1 MAMTK
6 IGKLK
11 LETSAYYQQ
20 KQDTKIRF
28 YNTDINTSTLK
39 FTVTRNN
46 DILPL
51 GRVNTNVM
59 IHLTAADGSWIIDD
73 VEVTDELNGI
83 CEYQIPNDFLN
94 HTGKVEG
101 QVYISVDKAEDTV
114 TEVEFSFSIQ
124 DASINKV
131 PAIDKVFYIRKY
143 AELENHLK
151 EKVQNIEEAYKNIDD
166 YITKVQQA
174 SETGV
179 NTINTAKDDA
189 LQELNSNKDNS
200 INDINT
206 TGQTQ
211 LQFLNDKSTEVSTM
225 VSDFKSQVDSELFV
239 KKADTEQWQKYALT
253 AFDGTRIILDELSE
267 DVANLAPG
275 YYTTTIPSDETIAR
289 TPQIV
294 EMSGETYPAFID
306 IYKDSLNQQQIYIT
320 NLDTGNIYVKHI
332 QGAGTDLGWKKI
344 PQIYETD
351 NLISEMFLN
360 TALNDYD
367 VTLKNYLSNT
377 YKKKDKKIFV
387 GDARERNKTF
397 QLSNNYSE
405 FSYLMLKY
413 RYPGGGKT
421 LFAHVD
427 SGKIISI
434 QASNMTDSTGDGASL
449 YEMGLKFTSDKDV
462 IVTHN
467 NALKVKTGSPQYDAN
482 YVVVQ
487 EIVGVY

>member
-1 MAMTK
+1 MAISK

-20 KQDTKIRF
+20 KQDTKINF
-28 YNTDINTSTLK
+28 YNMDINTSILR
-39 FTVTRNN
+39 FNVTRNN
-46 DILPL
+46 NILPL
-51 GRVNTNVM
+51 GKVNTNVM
-59 IHLTAADGSWIIDD
+59 IYLKAKDGSWIVDD

-83 CEYQIPNDFLN
+83 CEYQIPNEFLD
-94 HTGKVEG
+94 HTGTVES
-101 QVYISVDKAEDTV
+101 QVYISVDNKEDTV
-114 TEVEFSFSIQ
+114 TEVDFTFLIQ
-124 DASINKV
+124 DALINQI
-131 PAIDKVFYIRKY
+131 PAVDKTTYIRKY
-143 AELENHLK
+143 TELENRLK
-151 EKVQNIEEAYKNIDD
+151 EKVQNIEDAYKNIDD

-289 TPQIV
+289 TPQII
-294 EMSGETYPAFID
+294 ETSGETYPAFID
-306 IYKDSLNQQQIYIT
+306 IYKDSSNQQQIYIT

-344 PQIYETD
+344 PQLYETD

-360 TALNDYD
+360 TTLNDYD

-387 GDARERNKTF
+387 GDARERNTTF

-434 QASNMTDSTGDGASL
+434 QDSNLTDSTGDNAFL

-467 NALKVKTGSPQYDAN
+467 NVFNVKIGSPQYDAN